1 MAQPTEN
8 IPMKDASL
16 VDEFGIC
23 QSETPVVSICCIT
36 HNHEKFIRDALDGF
50 LIQKT
55 DFPIEIIVR
64 DDASTDATA
73 TIVRQYQ
80 TKHPDLIRAIYHTQN
95 QYALGKRAFPE
106 VFTMARGKYIAL
118 CEGDDYWTDP
128 LKLQKQVDF
137 MEAHRE
143 CSISCHK
150 VVVRHDDSSTGDV
163 IFPNITGNQV
173 FSKEDLYKSRFI
185 RTASTLFINS
195 GISKLIE
202 ISDGIASGDAALFY
216 YYAQLGKIG
225 FIDDCMAVYR
235 VHDGGV
241 WSGKSEQDQMEGLVD
256 TRVKL
261 RSRFRIRHSREFD
274 RETLKYILKLLNVF
288 NTSNNTKEM
297 KRYLLISIPFLF
309 RANKAELK
317 ILSKHMLNAIVPGK
331 LHDVMNR

>member
-1 MAQPTEN
+1 MEN
-8 IPMKDASL
+8 PL
-16 VDEFGIC
+16 V
-23 QSETPVVSICCIT
+23 SVCCIT
-36 HNHEKFIRDALDGF
+36 YNHEGFIREALEGF
-50 LIQKT
+50 LMQKT
-55 DFPIEIIVR
+55 GFPVEILIH
-64 DDASTDATA
+64 DDASTDGTA
-73 TIVRQYQ
+73 EIIREYQQKFPETIKAVFQ
-80 TKHPDLIRAIYHTQN
+80 TEN
-95 QYALGKRAFPE
+95 QYSQGKHVISSLFRMAL
-106 VFTMARGKYIAL
+106 GKYIAL

-163 IFPNITGNQV
+163 IFPNIIGNQV